1 MAGSTPIQLIVGLG
15 NPGDKYTATRH
26 NAGFWFVDQLARHF
40 QTTFKS
46 ESKFKADVASFEVSG
61 HRVWLLKP
69 NTFMNLSGESLGPFA
84 KYYQIS
90 PENTLVVHDEL
101 DLPPGISRYKLAGGH
116 GGHNGL
122 RDIFK
127 HFSKEFWRLRVG
139 IGHPGHKDQV
149 LSFVMKSPSSKE
161 QGLIDESLDRAIDT
175 LSDAF
180 SGDMEAA
187 MRSLHK
193 KQD

>member
-1 MAGSTPIQLIVGLG
+1 MNEPISLIVGLG

-26 NAGFWFVDQLARHF
+26 NAGFWFLDRLAGHF
-40 QTTFKS
+40 NATFKTD
-46 ESKFKADVASFEVSG
+46 SKFKGEVASFQQGSG
-61 HRVWLLKP
+61 RVWLLKP

-84 KYYQIS
+84 KYYQID
-90 PENTLVVHDEL
+90 PLEVLVVHDEL
-101 DLPPGISRYKLAGGH
+101 DLQPGIARYKKAGGH

-127 HFSKEFWRLRVG
+127 HYSKDFWRLRIGV
-139 IGHPGHKDQV
+139 GHPGDKSKV
-149 LSFVMKSPSSKE
+149 LSFVMKPSPRAE
-161 QGLIDESLDRAIDT
+161 MDLIDNAMDRAMDT
-175 LSDAF
+175 MPEVL
-180 SGDMEAA
+180 SGDLEAA